1 MVKRILFVSPTGTL
15 DNGAEKSITSLM
27 IYLSQIGY
35 QIYNVYPENSHYT
48 HNNYVRELSDANII
62 LYPLQ
67 TLKWW
72 WEEAPGGQPFSK
84 EERILFYQKNIA
96 EIRDIIRTEG
106 IQLVISNTVNVF
118 QGSIA
123 AACECVPHFWLI
135 HEFPN
140 REFAYYAKKINYIF
154 ENSDRVFSV
163 EGSLSQK
170 LFDLSNQNPKLN
182 SFVPYTQL
190 PNSLLLNSDERR
202 IVSLGMINENKNQ
215 IELLQAYIK
224 LNRLDLPLV
233 FIGDWEEK
241 ARQKCDELIK
251 KYSLTNVHFLGY
263 KDDPWN
269 EITNSD
275 ICVFTSK
282 SESFSLVFVES
293 ILKGVPSIVSN
304 IDGYNSARQFFK
316 AGISYTLGDTEE
328 LAERISYLLQ
338 NFDDIKKNSV
348 VLSAKAQK
356 LYSIENCFSSI
367 ISAIKLIQVEG
378 TKSLCALET
387 LLGNTIPSHGIF
399 DIKTQLVS
407 IFYTEEEDF
416 AEENS
421 YKFPFQYSDKIFFE
435 VPETTNRLRID
446 LSEVPT
452 YFNEVKLKMA
462 HDNNSTI
469 PISFTNGITID
480 NGILFGKNDPQI
492 VYDISGINSRRFTFT
507 YELKD
512 IFKVMKEG
520 SLLTELAELQLKNK
534 NLLMENQQ
542 LTDNYSVVVNSKR
555 WKITSKIINF
565 FRRNK

>member
-190 PNSLLLNSDERR
+190 PNNLLLNSDERR

-387 LLGNTIPSHGIF
+387 LLGNTIPSHEIF

-462 HDNNSTI
+462 HDNSTI

>member
-163 EGSLSQK
+163 EGALSQK

-182 SFVPYTQL
+182 SFVPYSQL
-190 PNSLLLNSDERR
+190 PNNLLLNSDERR

-338 NFDDIKKNSV
+338 NFDEIKKNSV
-348 VLSAKAQK
+348 LLSAKAQK

-367 ISAIKLIQVEG
+367 ISAIKLIQLEG

-387 LLGNTIPSHGIF
+387 LLGNTIPNHEIF
-399 DIKTQLVS
+399 DMKTQFVS
-407 IFYTEEEDF
+407 IFYAEEEDF

-452 YFNEVKLKMA
+452 YFNEVTLKMA

-520 SLLTELAELQLKNK
+520 SLLTELAELQLQNK

>member
-27 IYLSQIGY
+27 IYLSQNGY

-163 EGSLSQK
+163 EGALSQK

-182 SFVPYTQL
+182 SFVPYSQL
-190 PNSLLLNSDERR
+190 PNNLLLNSDERR

-338 NFDDIKKNSV
+338 NFDEIKKNSV
-348 VLSAKAQK
+348 LLSAKAK
-356 LYSIENCFSSI
+356 NLYSIENCFSSI
-367 ISAIKLIQVEG
+367 ISAIKLIQLEG

-387 LLGNTIPSHGIF
+387 LLGNTIPNHEIF
-399 DIKTQLVS
+399 DMKTQFVS
-407 IFYTEEEDF
+407 IFYAEEEDF
-416 AEENS
+416 SEENS

-452 YFNEVKLKMA
+452 YFNEVTLKMA

-520 SLLTELAELQLKNK
+520 SLLTELAELQLQNK